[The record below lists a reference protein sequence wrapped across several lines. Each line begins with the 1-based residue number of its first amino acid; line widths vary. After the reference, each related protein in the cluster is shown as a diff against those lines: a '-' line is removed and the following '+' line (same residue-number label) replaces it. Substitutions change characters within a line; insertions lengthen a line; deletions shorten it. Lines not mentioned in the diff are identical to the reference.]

1 MNIIGYKKG
10 GGGSHTPV
18 EQTDNL
24 HSTAYARVLDLIS
37 EGEIVGPANGLQSIY
52 LDETPLANPDGS
64 LNFSGVSVD
73 FRPGT
78 QDQEHIAGFPSVENE
93 IGVGIE
99 LTSKQPWIRAFSNL
113 QLSAVRVRLSADGLS
128 KANTSNGDING
139 YRVEYAIDL
148 STDNG
153 DYMTVLQTAFDG
165 KTTSKYERTHRIDLP
180 RATSGWSLRVRRL
193 TANANS
199 STTSDRT
206 SIVSFTEVI
215 DAKLRYPM
223 SAIVGIQVDA
233 AQFQSIPVRGYDML
247 LKIVKVPSNYDPDK
261 RTYDGDW
268 DGTFKPA
275 WTNNPAW
282 VFYDLVLND
291 RYGLGH
297 LVSEEQIDKWS
308 LYRIAQY
315 ADQMVPDGKGGF
327 EPRFTCNVYIQSR
340 KEAYA
345 VLQDMA
351 SIFRGIAYWAGGNI
365 TASADMPVDPVY
377 TYTAAN
383 VIDGKFT
390 RIGSSRKTRYTV
402 ALVSWN
408 DPADFYR
415 AKVEYVSDDEG
426 ISRYGVQQLEIT
438 AFGCTSQG
446 EAQRRGHWALMT
458 SRLETET
465 ISFSVGL
472 DGAIALPGQIVRIA
486 DPHRMGRRNA
496 GRIRSASGK
505 VVVLDKA
512 PTVSSGD
519 KLTVILPTGETETQ
533 LIARVVD
540 DSVTVNSDWSTMPV
554 ENAVWSVD
562 SADLVAPTYR
572 IVSVTEK
579 DGMTYEITAVQHE
592 PGKFDYIDKA
602 VKIESRPES
611 VRELKPVPVT
621 NIDVNESLYVVGI
634 RSFGIR
640 ATVSWTSDAHRFEC
654 AYRKENGTWTTL
666 NTRDPSIDIY
676 GLDEAV
682 YEFSVIAISSTGM
695 RSEAAVLIHEIVGL
709 KRAPANVPWFVIEGN
724 TLSWGEV
731 SDLDVDGYLIRFH
744 YGHNRNWDDA
754 SPLHTGVL
762 TQCPFT
768 PEKLPQGP
776 ITLMIKAVDT
786 SGNESAKPAVIETR
800 FGDVLVGNVIET
812 IDFQE
817 QGYPGVV
824 TGAERSDGML
834 KVMNRTDFFSDDNTS
849 AFFSDDDNSGFFNEI
864 YDGMS
869 YETTVVTPNEAVVG
883 STMTF
888 DVAMTGDMMKISYR
902 GYGGTKMYGE
912 DNEPVYGDDDALF
925 YPSPGEYIPWPG
937 QVTTQ
942 YMPYQFRLDIG
953 GGATRPT
960 VDTCRVVIDVPDI
973 MEPMNDIE
981 IAATGTRL
989 PIRETYHVIENV
1001 QVTLQDD
1008 GGQAISVKVM
1018 DKDPK
1023 RGPLIAC
1030 LDAEGNW
1037 VKGIVD
1043 ATPQG
1048 Y

>member
-10 GGGSHTPV
+10 GGSSHTPV
-18 EQTDNL
+18 EVSDNL

-37 EGEIVGPANGLQSIY
+37 EGEIVGLANGLQSIY

-64 LNFSGVSVD
+64 LNFKGVSVD

-99 LTSKQPWIRAFSNL
+99 LKSDKPWIRAFNNL
-113 QLSAVRVRLSADGLS
+113 QLSAVRVRLSSDGLS
-128 KANTSNGDING
+128 KVNTKNGDING

-153 DYMTVLQTAFDG
+153 DFVQVLRTAFDG
-165 KTTSKYERTHRIDLP
+165 KTTSKYERTHRIELP
-180 RATSGWSLRVRRL
+180 KAVSGWSVRVRRL

-199 STTSDRT
+199 STISDRT
-206 SIVSFTEVI
+206 SIISFTEVI

-223 SAIVGIQVDA
+223 SALIGIQVDA
-233 AQFQSIPVRGYDML
+233 AQFQSIPVRGYDMK
-247 LKIVKVPSNYDPDK
+247 LKIVKVPSNYNPET
-261 RTYDGDW
+261 RAYTGDW

-275 WTNNPAW
+275 WTDNPAW

-297 LVSEEQIDKWS
+297 LVSEAQIDKWS
-308 LYRIAQY
+308 LYKIGQY
-315 ADQMVPDGKGGF
+315 ADQMVPDGKGGY

-345 VLQDMA
+345 VLQDIA
-351 SIFRGIAYWAGGNI
+351 SIFRGLAYWAGGGI
-365 TASADMPVDPVY
+365 TASADMPVEPVY

-426 ISRYGVQQLEIT
+426 IKRYGVQQLEIT

-446 EAQRRGHWALMT
+446 EAQRRGHWALVT
-458 SRLETET
+458 SRLETGT
-465 ISFSVGL
+465 ITFSVGL

-486 DPHRMGRRNA
+486 DPHRMGRRSA
-496 GRIRSASGK
+496 GRIKSATGRQ
-505 VVVLDKA
+505 VVLDKA
-512 PTVSSGD
+512 PTVTVGD
-519 KLTVILPTGETETQ
+519 KLTVILPTGESETRT
-533 LIARVVD
+533 IARMVD
-540 DSVTVNSDWSTMPV
+540 DTVTVNAEWTSLPV
-554 ENAVWSVD
+554 ENAIWSVD
-562 SADLVAPTYR
+562 SIDLVAPTYR
-572 IVSVTEK
+572 IVSITEK
-579 DGMTYEITAVQHE
+579 DGLTYEISAVQHE
-592 PGKFDYIDKA
+592 PGKFDYIDNA
-602 VKIESRPES
+602 VRINPRPES
-611 VRELKPVPVT
+611 VKDLTPKPVQ
-621 NIDVNESLYVVGI
+621 NIDVRESLYVVGI

-640 ATVSWTSDAHRFEC
+640 ATVSWTSDAHRFEF

-666 NTRDPSIDIY
+666 NTRDPSIDVY
-676 GLDEAV
+676 GLDETV
-682 YEFSVIAISSTGM
+682 YEFSVIAISSTGL
-695 RSEAAVLIHEIVGL
+695 RSEAATLKKEIMGL
-709 KRAPANVPWFVIEGN
+709 KLVPANVPWFLIEGN
-724 TLSWGEV
+724 TLTWGPVE
-731 SDLDVDGYLIRFH
+731 DLDVDGYLIRFH
-744 YGHNRNWDDA
+744 YGHNRSWDDA

-786 SGNESAKPAVIETR
+786 SGNESARPATIETQ
-800 FGDVLVGNVIET
+800 FGDTLVGNVIET
-812 IDFQE
+812 IDFKE

-824 TGAERSDGML
+824 TGAELSDGML
-834 KVMNRTDFFSDDNTS
+834 KVFNNTNFFSDDVTS
-849 AFFSDDDNSGFFNEI
+849 AFFKEDDRADFYNEV

-869 YETTVVTPNEAVVG
+869 YETPVVTPGEAVVG

-888 DVAMTGDMMKISYR
+888 DVAMTGDVMKIGYR
-902 GYGGTKMYGE
+902 GYGGTKMYGDDYE
-912 DNEPVYGDDDALF
+912 KMYGDDDALF
-925 YPSPGEYIPWPG
+925 YPSPGEYLPWPG

-942 YMPYQFRLDIG
+942 YMPYQFKLDIG
-953 GGATRPT
+953 AGYTQPT

-973 MEPMNDIE
+973 VEQMNDVVISE
-981 IAATGTRL
+981 TGTRL
-989 PIRETYHVIENV
+989 AIRERYHVIENV
-1001 QVTLQDD
+1001 QLTLQDN
-1008 GGQAISVKVM
+1008 GGGAVGVKVM
-1018 DKDPK
+1018 DKDYR
-1023 RGPLIAC
+1023 RGPLVAC

-1037 VKGIVD
+1037 ITGVVD
-1043 ATPQG
+1043 ATVQG

>member
-10 GGGSHTPV
+10 GGSSHTPV

-24 HSTAYARVLDLIS
+24 HSTAYARVLDLVA
-37 EGEIVGPANGLQSIY
+37 EGEIKGLANGLQSIY

-64 LNFSGVSVD
+64 LNFRGVSVD
-73 FRPGT
+73 FRAGT
-78 QDQEHIAGFPSVENE
+78 QDQEHISGFPAVENE
-93 IGVGIE
+93 IGVGVE
-99 LTSKQPWIRAFSNL
+99 LTSKQPWIHAINNV
-113 QLSAVRVRLSADGLS
+113 QLSAIRVRLSADGLS

-139 YRVEYAIDL
+139 YRVEYAIDI
-148 STDNG
+148 STDQG
-153 DYMTVLQTAFDG
+153 SFVEVLKTAFDG
-165 KTTSKYERTHRIDLP
+165 KTTSKYERTHRIELP
-180 RATSGWSLRVRRL
+180 KANSGWSVRVRRL

-199 STTSDRT
+199 QTTSDRT
-206 SIVSFTEVI
+206 SVVSYTEVI

-223 SAIVGIQVDA
+223 SAIVGVQVDA
-233 AQFQSIPVRGYDML
+233 SQFQSIPVRAYDMY
-247 LKIVKVPSNYDPDK
+247 LKIIRVPSNYDPEK

-275 WTNNPAW
+275 WSNNPAW

-297 LVSEEQIDKWS
+297 LVPDIQIDKWS
-308 LYRIAQY
+308 LYRIARY
-315 ADQMVPDGKGGF
+315 ADQMVPDGKGGY

-345 VLQDMA
+345 VLQDIA
-351 SIFRGIAYWAGGNI
+351 SIFRGITYWAGSNI
-365 TASADMPVDPVY
+365 TASADMPVEPVY

-390 RIGSSRKTRYTV
+390 RIGTSRKTRYTV

-426 ISRYGVQQLEIT
+426 IKRYGVQQLEIT

-446 EAQRRGHWALMT
+446 EAQRRGHWALVT
-458 SRLETET
+458 SRLETGT

-472 DGAIALPGQIVRIA
+472 DGAIALPGQIVRVA

-496 GRIRSASGK
+496 GRIKSASGR

-512 PTVSSGD
+512 PTVTVGD
-519 KLTVILPTGETETQ
+519 KLTVILPTGETETRNVV
-533 LIARVVD
+533 RVVE
-540 DSVTVNSDWSTMPV
+540 DSITVNADWTTLPV

-562 SADLVAPTYR
+562 SIDLAAPMYR
-572 IVSVTEK
+572 IMSITEK
-579 DGMTYEITAVQHE
+579 DGLTYDISAIQYE
-592 PGKFDYIDKA
+592 PGKFDYIDNA
-602 VKIESRPES
+602 VRITPKPES
-611 VRELKPVPVT
+611 VSEPRPKPPV

-640 ATVSWTSDAHRFEC
+640 ATVSWTSDAHRFEF

-682 YEFSVIAISSTGM
+682 YEFSVMAISSTGLQ
-695 RSEAAVLIHEIVGL
+695 SEPALYTKEIMGL
-709 KRAPANVPWFVIEGN
+709 KLVPANVPWFLIEGN
-724 TLSWGEV
+724 TLSWGPV
-731 SDLDVDGYLIRFH
+731 QDLDVDGYLIRFH
-744 YGHNRNWDDA
+744 YGHNRSWDDA
-754 SPLHTGVL
+754 SPMHSGVI

-768 PEKLPQGP
+768 PEKFPQGP
-776 ITLMIKAVDT
+776 ITLMIKAIDT

-800 FGDVLVGNVIET
+800 FGDTLAGNVIET
-812 IDFQE
+812 IDFQA
-817 QGYPGVV
+817 QGYPGVID
-824 TGAERSDGML
+824 GAEVVDGKL
-834 KVMNRTDFFSDDNTS
+834 QVNNITEFFEEDEAAEFFSENENSDFFKEAYS
-849 AFFSDDDNSGFFNEI
+849 
-864 YDGMS
+864 GMS
-869 YETTVVTPNEAVVG
+869 YETTIVTPNEAVVG

-888 DVAMTGDMMKISYR
+888 DVAMTGDLMKISYR
-902 GYGGTKMYGE
+902 GYGGTKMYGDDFE
-912 DNEPVYGDDDALF
+912 KMYGDDESLF
-925 YPSPGEYIPWPG
+925 YPSPGEYMPWPG

-953 GGATRPT
+953 AGYAQPT
-960 VDTCRVVIDVPDI
+960 VDTCKVVIDVPDI
-973 MEPMNDIE
+973 MEQMNDVA
-981 IAATGTRL
+981 IAETGTRL
-989 PIRETYHVIENV
+989 PIREKYHVIENV

-1008 GGQAISVKVM
+1008 GGDAISVKVV

-1030 LDAEGNW
+1030 LDVDGNW
-1037 VKGIVD
+1037 VGGIVD

>member
-849 AFFSDDDNSGFFNEI
+849 AFFQ
-864 YDGMS
+864 
-869 YETTVVTPNEAVVG
+869 
-883 STMTF
+883 
-888 DVAMTGDMMKISYR
+888 R
-902 GYGGTKMYGE
+902 RR
-912 DNEPVYGDDDALF
+912 
-925 YPSPGEYIPWPG
+925 
-937 QVTTQ
+937 Q
-942 YMPYQFRLDIG
+942 
-953 GGATRPT
+953 
-960 VDTCRVVIDVPDI
+960 
-973 MEPMNDIE
+973 
-981 IAATGTRL
+981 
-989 PIRETYHVIENV
+989 
-1001 QVTLQDD
+1001 
-1008 GGQAISVKVM
+1008 
-1018 DKDPK
+1018 
-1023 RGPLIAC
+1023 
-1030 LDAEGNW
+1030 
-1037 VKGIVD
+1037 
-1043 ATPQG
+1043 
-1048 Y
+1048 